1 MLTLKKK
8 FIKVGKKVESS
19 TTKGQKKTEK
29 SIPIYHNIENQNQVG
44 VQCYIT
50 ETLVTNFYY
59 EF

>member
-29 SIPIYHNIENQNQVG
+29 SIPI
-44 VQCYIT
+44 
-50 ETLVTNFYY
+50 
-59 EF
+59 